1 MRNIINGDIMQ
12 IRLGYVAISLTLGI
26 TASKTMTFSRYQSLD
41 VDEAKREIDNKINE
55 NFDNLEKILT
65 YNYKN
70 DVHFYRMSHNLIPLA
85 THKSVLFDYI
95 KPYEKRWKRIGDL
108 IKKYNMRVDIH
119 PDEYCVLNSPNIKV
133 LENSVNI
140 LTFGK
145 EIFEAMGICGQMVIH
160 VGGVYNNKQ
169 EALKRFKDNFQKLDK
184 EIQKMIILENDDK
197 VFGVKD
203 VLSICEE
210 LKIPMVLDYH
220 HYLCYNDGEDI
231 NDYLPR
237 IIKTWDKNKLRP
249 KMHFSSPKNL
259 REKRSHSEYIDVCK
273 FTEFL
278 EILKKYN
285 MDIDVMLECKAKDEA
300 LFRLV
305 RELKYYTNYTFLDET
320 TLVIS

>member
-1 MRNIINGDIMQ
+1 MGNIIKGDDMQ

-26 TASKTMTFSRYQSLD
+26 TASKTMTFSHYQKLKED
-41 VDEAKREIDNKINE
+41 KAQRQIDIKINE

-70 DVHFYRMSHNLIPLA
+70 EVHFYRMSHNLIPLA

-95 KPYEKRWKRIGDL
+95 KPYEKKWKKIGNL
-108 IKKYNMRVDIH
+108 IKKYHMRVDIH
-119 PDEYCVLNSPNIKV
+119 PDEYCVLNSPNINV
-133 LENSVNI
+133 LENSVKI
-140 LTFGK
+140 LAFGK
-145 EIFEAMGICGQMVIH
+145 EIFEAMGIFGQMVIH
-160 VGGVYNNKQ
+160 VGGAYNNKE
-169 EALKRFKDNFQKLDK
+169 EAIERFKTNFRKLDK

-220 HYLCYNDGEDI
+220 HYLCYNDKEDI

-237 IIKTWDKNKLRP
+237 IFKTWNKNELRP
-249 KMHFSSPKNL
+249 KMHFSSPKSFK
-259 REKRSHSEYIDVCK
+259 EKRSHSEYIDACK
-273 FTEFL
+273 FMEFL
-278 EILKKYN
+278 EILKQYN
-285 MDIDVMLECKAKDEA
+285 IDVDVMLECKAKDEA

-305 RELKYYTNYTFLDET
+305 RELKYYTDYVFLDAT